1 MSRQRI
7 RAGRGEVLAIYLEW
21 LTGQASA
28 DDMRKWLDRAQ
39 ATRAVSSAE
48 STLLLQELHGHLT
61 SPDIAPEWR
70 ALGGHAVFKVF
81 AGGHRVHVH
90 TGNLEVMTALA
101 AFSGVT
107 VTAAVLP
114 FLQSIAAHAGQQAFE
129 VARATTR
136 RLIGRG
142 GEAPQ
147 IHSGMT
153 QIFVEETAAG
163 LRFSVPRSLPD
174 AALAALTATDLD
186 ALAMPAE
193 KGRTVTIYW
202 DEAAEQWRRD
212 VADC

>member
-1 MSRQRI
+1 MSDQRV
-7 RAGRGEVLAIYLEW
+7 RAERGVVLAIYLEW
-21 LTGQASA
+21 LTGQASP

-61 SPDIAPEWR
+61 SPDLAPQWR
-70 ALGGHAVFKVF
+70 ALGGHAVFNPD
-81 AGGHRVHVH
+81 GDRIHVH
-90 TGNLEVMTALA
+90 TGNGEIMTALA
-101 AFSGVT
+101 AFAGVT

-114 FLQSIAAHAGQQAFE
+114 FLQSIAAQAGQQAFE

-136 RLIGRG
+136 RMIGRKG
-142 GEAPQ
+142 APQ

-163 LRFSVPRSLPD
+163 LRFSVPPSLPD
-174 AALAALTATDLD
+174 AALAALAATDLE

-202 DEAAEQWRRD
+202 DEESEQWRRH
-212 VADC
+212 VADR

>member
-1 MSRQRI
+1 MSQRV
-7 RAGRGEVLAIYLEW
+7 RAERGVVLAIYLEW
-21 LTGQASA
+21 LTGQASP

-48 STLLLQELHGHLT
+48 STLLLQELHGHLR
-61 SPDIAPEWR
+61 SPDLAPEWR
-70 ALGGHAVFKVF
+70 ALGGHAVFN
-81 AGGHRVHVH
+81 AGDRIHIH
-90 TGNLEVMTALA
+90 TGNAEIMTALA

-114 FLQSIAAHAGQQAFE
+114 FLQSIAAQAGQQAFE

-136 RLIGRG
+136 RMIGRKG
-142 GEAPQ
+142 APQ

-163 LRFSVPRSLPD
+163 LRFSVPSSLPD
-174 AALAALTATDLD
+174 AALIALAATDLE

-202 DEAAEQWRRD
+202 DEESEQWRRH
-212 VADC
+212 VADR

>member
-1 MSRQRI
+1 MSDQRV
-7 RAGRGEVLAIYLEW
+7 RAERGVVLAIYLEW
-21 LTGQASA
+21 LTGQASP

-61 SPDIAPEWR
+61 SPDLAPQWR
-70 ALGGHAVFKVF
+70 ALGGHAVFR
-81 AGGHRVHVH
+81 ADGLRIHVH
-90 TGNLEVMTALA
+90 TGNVEIMTALA
-101 AFSGVT
+101 AVSGVT

-114 FLQSIAAHAGQQAFE
+114 FLQSIAAQAGQQAFE

-136 RLIGRG
+136 RMIGRKG
-142 GEAPQ
+142 APQ

-163 LRFSVPRSLPD
+163 LRFSVPTSLPD
-174 AALAALTATDLD
+174 AALAALAATDLE

-202 DEAAEQWRRD
+202 DEESEQWCRH
-212 VADC
+212 VADR